1 MRCAHCLS
9 VQKCRV
15 GLGKCAHCLSV
26 QCSLG
31 KCGYWDHLGAH
42 LHPPAQSQ
50 KKNLKKNHKK
60 NLKKKSKKKILR
72 PPWSSF
78 TFTSTCSSFLHCS
91 SCKDSSPDYFGI
103 KIFTIVQL
111 TINHHEQLLSQW
123 WPWLLWWAG
132 VGVPCKIFVTF
143 YPLPPIIVIICHLWL
158 TPPPVIVIY

>member
-1 MRCAHCLS
+1 MQCAHCLS

-111 TINHHEQLLSQW
+111 TI
-123 WPWLLWWAG
+123 
-132 VGVPCKIFVTF
+132 
-143 YPLPPIIVIICHLWL
+143 IILGIMNSSCRNDGHDYYGELVLVFHVRSSSPF
-158 TPPPVIVIY
+158 TPPSFTMSSFVIFG